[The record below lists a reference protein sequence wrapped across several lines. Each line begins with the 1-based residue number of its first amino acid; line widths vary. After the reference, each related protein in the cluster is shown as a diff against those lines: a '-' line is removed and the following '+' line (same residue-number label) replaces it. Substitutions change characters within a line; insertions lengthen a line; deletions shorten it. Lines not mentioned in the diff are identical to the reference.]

1 MKRYKFTHTWSA
13 IKTLFV
19 NIFGNKC
26 VFVILDI
33 IFTLILSIHTSNID
47 FSSENWVKELYVYVG
62 LYILI
67 NIICI
72 LADYIKNKQNRMF
85 EYFSAVCEI
94 QNKLN
99 SSVSTKLYRVNK
111 KVTTA
116 IKNNMLEKGAINS
129 IADFQSLSFDICNE
143 LHQFITN
150 YYNCR
155 NCEITIF
162 QRFKGKNNKDF
173 VTMIAYKNSQN
184 SEPHT
189 YGTTFRLSAKRN
201 IPVFVKIFK
210 DANAEIKILHTKK
223 LVQSEFSIFNNSSSR
238 EKEIC
243 QYIGIPIR
251 TNRNMVEV
259 LLQIDVSEK
268 HKFGR
273 RYKTVKQFAED
284 IIMPFRD
291 LIYCSYERDLIL
303 NKFYDVL
310 EENIS
315 NKKG

>member
-1 MKRYKFTHTWSA
+1 MRRYKFIHTWAA

-19 NIFGNKC
+19 NIFSNKC

-33 IFTLILSIHTSNID
+33 IFTIILSIHTASIN
-47 FSSENWVKELYVYVG
+47 FQSEKWVKELYAYVG
-62 LYILI
+62 LYMLI
-67 NIICI
+67 NVIYIV
-72 LADYIKNKQNRMF
+72 ADYIKHKQCRMF
-85 EYFSAVCEI
+85 EYFSTVCEI

-99 SSVSTKLYRVNK
+99 SDTSTKLYRVNK
-111 KVTTA
+111 KVTNA
-116 IKNNMLEKGAINS
+116 IKNNKLEKGAINS

-150 YYNCR
+150 YCNCE

-162 QRFKGKNNKDF
+162 QRFKDENNKDF
-173 VTMIAYKNSQN
+173 VTMIAYKNSKN

-189 YGTTFRLSAKRN
+189 YGEKFYLSIKKN
-201 IPVFVKIFK
+201 VPVFVHIFK
-210 DANAEIKILHTKK
+210 DVNAEIKILHNKK
-223 LVQSEFSIFNNSSSR
+223 RVQSEFNIFDNSSSR

-268 HKFGR
+268 NKLGR
-273 RYKTVKQFAED
+273 SYKTVKQFSEA
-284 IIMPFRD
+284 IIMPFCV
-291 LIYCSYERDLIL
+291 LICCSYERDLIL